1 MLTGQDPISIRRV
14 DAPLISSYTSVIE
27 FNVMAYPLGIDNP
40 IRVKGIIGTTKWA
53 LYWRDDHQKIATF
66 SNQFAAYEARR
77 AIIEQYQ
84 KEKE

>member
-1 MLTGQDPISIRRV
+1 MELFPGTLESLNHLSIM
-14 DAPLISSYTSVIE
+14 S
-27 FNVMAYPLGIDNP
+27 AYPLGIDNP

-66 SNQFAAYEARR
+66 SNQFSAYEARR

-84 KEKE
+84 KEKV

>member
-1 MLTGQDPISIRRV
+1 MELFPGTLESLNNLSIMK
-14 DAPLISSYTSVIE
+14 P
-27 FNVMAYPLGIDNP
+27 YPLGIDNP

-84 KEKE
+84 KEKV

>member
-1 MLTGQDPISIRRV
+1 MELFPGTLESLNNLSI
-14 DAPLISSYTSVIE
+14 
-27 FNVMAYPLGIDNP
+27 MKAYPLGIDNP

>member
-1 MLTGQDPISIRRV
+1 MELFPGTLESLNNLSIM
-14 DAPLISSYTSVIE
+14 S
-27 FNVMAYPLGIDNP
+27 AYPLGIDNP

-66 SNQFAAYEARR
+66 SNQFSAYEARR

-84 KEKE
+84 KEKV

>member
-1 MLTGQDPISIRRV
+1 MELFPGTLESLNHLSI
-14 DAPLISSYTSVIE
+14 
-27 FNVMAYPLGIDNP
+27 MAYKLGIDNP

-66 SNQFAAYEARR
+66 SCETNAYRARR

-84 KEKE
+84 KEKV

>member
-1 MLTGQDPISIRRV
+1 MTTELFPGTLESLNNLSI
-14 DAPLISSYTSVIE
+14 
-27 FNVMAYPLGIDNP
+27 MAYPLGIDNP

-66 SNQFAAYEARR
+66 SNQFSAYEARR